1 VCHSYMTGLIGGS
14 IGYNPEPL
22 ERPAPGNVLVCYSQP
37 EANVFSIC
45 ENMTIAP
52 GEIIDVR
59 PGIEVLSLAVDSS
72 ADFRLRIQG

>member
-1 VCHSYMTGLIGGS
+1 MTGLIGGS
-14 IGYNPEPL
+14 TSCNPEPL